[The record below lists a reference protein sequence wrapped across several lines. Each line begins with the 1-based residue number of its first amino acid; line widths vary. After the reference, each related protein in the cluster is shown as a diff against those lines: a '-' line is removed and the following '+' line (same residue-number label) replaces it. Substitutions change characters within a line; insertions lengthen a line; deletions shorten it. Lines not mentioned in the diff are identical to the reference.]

1 METANAQLTAPTAH
15 RWLSGQRGLVT
26 ALALAAAAVAI
37 AASQHWLAIADLVP
51 LLFVLPCAVMML
63 KCMKGTNRG
72 PQTGTTEAA
81 APSDAPTAIDM
92 RN

>member
-1 METANAQLTAPTAH
+1 
-15 RWLSGQRGLVT
+15 
-26 ALALAAAAVAI
+26 LAELAG
-37 AASQHWLAIADLVP
+37 QHWLAIADLVP

-72 PQTGTTEAA
+72 PQTRTAQA
-81 APSDAPTAIDM
+81 SAPSDTPPAIDM